1 MASTY
6 STLKLELIAV
16 GETGSTGNWGTT
28 TNNNLGDTT
37 STTRGIEQAIGGF
50 SAVTL
55 TTTSTTLA
63 YTNTTANQDFRSLFL
78 SFSGSPG
85 AASTVIIPSTSVQKL
100 YIIKN
105 SISGGY
111 SLTVKYAA
119 STGTVVPN
127 GSTVILYA
135 NGTDVI
141 PGQDYIPALTLG
153 SALAVTSGGT
163 GVTTSTGTGSV
174 VLSAAPTLT
183 SPSLSA
189 ETFSTSASVTAGT
202 NAQGQGALTSDY
214 NVITTAA
221 ANPSGVTLPAATTG
235 RRVVVVNKGANPIN
249 VYPATSAYIDGN
261 AINTSIQII
270 ANGVMIFNASSAT
283 QWYSSYNLMT
293 PSSTGSV
300 SSFSAGSTGLT
311 PNTASTGNIVLAG
324 TLGIG
329 NGGTNATTANAAFN
343 NLVPSQ
349 TSNSGKYLTTDGT
362 NTSWASVASQVYPGS
377 GIANSTGSAWGT
389 SYSTT
394 GSGTVVALAT
404 SPSLTTPAL
413 SGETFSTA
421 ASVTAGTNA
430 QGQGALTNDYNVIT
444 TAASNPSGVT
454 LPTAT
459 TGRRIVIVNKGANA
473 VNVYPASSGFIDAL
487 AINTSIQIAV
497 NGVMEFNASTTTQW
511 YSSYNLYTSAT
522 AAAGVTTFSAG
533 TTGFSP
539 SSATSGAITL
549 SGTLNAANGGT
560 GQSSYTVGDIIYASG
575 STALSKLADVAT
587 GNALISGGVGVAPSW
602 GKIGLTTHV
611 TGTLPAGNGG
621 TGQSSYNIGDILYA
635 SGATTLSSLADVA
648 AGNALISGGVNL
660 APTWGKVGLTTH
672 VTGTLPVLNG
682 GTGTTT
688 NTGTGSLVLSNSPTL
703 VTPVLGTPSSGTLTS
718 CTGLPLSTGVIGTLP
733 VANGGT
739 GQTTYTDGQ
748 LLIGNST
755 GNTLTKASL
764 TAGTGISVTPG
775 SGSITIAA
783 TSTAPLSNTQLF
795 TAPGTWTCPPT
806 TTAVKVTLVAGGGGG
821 GGGSGFGAGG
831 SGGGGGGAIGY
842 YPVSTPQTVTVG
854 TAGTAGP
861 AGGSAGA
868 GGPSSFGSL
877 ISATGGGAGL
887 GGPAPAPTKQGAGG
901 TGSGQASFTG
911 GTSGTNYGGGSL
923 VQDSGIICGL
933 GGGGGSAAPG
943 PIPIPTVGNV
953 GYRGY
958 VLVEYN

>member
-1 MASTY
+1 MASSY

-16 GETGSTGNWGTT
+16 GETGSAGNWGTT
-28 TNNNLGDTT
+28 TNNNLGGTT

-111 SLTVKYAA
+111 SLTVKYAS

-127 GSTVILYA
+127 GSTAILYA

-153 SALAVTSGGT
+153 SALPVTSGGT

-293 PSSTGSV
+293 PSSTGAV
-300 SSFSAGSTGLT
+300 NSFSAGSTGLT

-324 TLGIG
+324 TLATS
-329 NGGTNATTANAAFN
+329 NGGTGLSGATPFTANGAVYASSTSALTTGTLPVASGGTGITSFGTGVATALGQN
-343 NLVPSQ
+343 V
-349 TSNSGKYLTTDGT
+349 TGSNSIVL
-362 NTSWASVASQVYPGS
+362 S
-377 GIANSTGSAWGT
+377 
-389 SYSTT
+389 
-394 GSGTVVALAT
+394 T
-404 SPSLTTPAL
+404 SPSLTTPSL

-421 ASVTAGTNA
+421 ATVTAGTNA

-459 TGRRIVIVNKGANA
+459 TGRRIVVVNKGANA

-497 NGVMEFNASTTTQW
+497 NGVMEFNASSTTQW

-522 AAAGVTTFSAG
+522 AAAGVTSFSAG

-539 SSATSGAITL
+539 SSATTGAITL
-549 SGTLNAANGGT
+549 SGTLN
-560 GQSSYTVGDIIYASG
+560 
-575 STALSKLADVAT
+575 
-587 GNALISGGVGVAPSW
+587 
-602 GKIGLTTHV
+602 
-611 TGTLPAGNGG
+611 
-621 TGQSSYNIGDILYA
+621 
-635 SGATTLSSLADVA
+635 
-648 AGNALISGGVNL
+648 
-660 APTWGKVGLTTH
+660 
-672 VTGTLPVLNG
+672 VLNG
-682 GTGTTT
+682 GTGVTTS
-688 NTGTGSLVLSNSPTL
+688 TGSGNNVLSNSPTL
-703 VTPVLGTPSSGTLTS
+703 VTPVLGTPSSGTLTNCTNLPVSTGISGLGTGVATFLGTPSSANLAAAVTDETGSGSLVFATSPTLVTPALGTPSSGTLTNCTSLPISTGVSGLGTGVATFLATPSSANLAAAVTDETGSGALVFATSPALVTPALGTPSSGTLTS
-718 CTGLPLSTGVIGTLP
+718 CTGLPLSTGVTGQLS
-733 VANGGT
+733 VSNGGT
-739 GQTTYTDGQ
+739 GT
-748 LLIGNST
+748 S
-755 GNTLTKASL
+755 SL
-764 TAGTGISVTPG
+764 TANNVLLGNGTSAVQVVAPSTAGNVLISDGTTWSSSAMAPGFSDMVVLSTVGTSTWQVPAGITRIKVTVLGGGGGGRGSTSGSPTAGGTSSFGPVSSVTITCTGGGPGASG
-775 SGSITIAA
+775 SG
-783 TSTAPLSNTQLF
+783 
-795 TAPGTWTCPPT
+795 G
-806 TTAVKVTLVAGGGGG
+806 AGGTASATGSPSNILLLTGTAGTSYGLGGAPSILGGGAASGANNATAYGSGGG
-821 GGGSGFGAGG
+821 GGGSGGSGSGGAGGAAIWYVSGLTPLSNISFTVGAAGTATAG
-831 SGGGGGGAIGY
+831 SGGGNG
-842 YPVSTPQTVTVG
+842 
-854 TAGTAGP
+854 
-861 AGGSAGA
+861 
-868 GGPSSFGSL
+868 F
-877 ISATGGGAGL
+877 
-887 GGPAPAPTKQGAGG
+887 
-901 TGSGQASFTG
+901 SG
-911 GTSGTNYGGGSL
+911 
-923 VQDSGIICGL
+923 VVI
-933 GGGGGSAAPG
+933 
-943 PIPIPTVGNV
+943 
-953 GYRGY
+953 
-958 VLVEYN
+958 VEY